1 MNPQTGL
8 LSIFARR
15 TAQIVIGKTPGAED
29 IGKIAFFVQSK
40 PVIRDLKGLAD
51 FVPYL
56 GYPLLPTL
64 IFSETSRQ
72 FHNVNNNFMNDKD

>member
-1 MNPQTGL
+1 MYGQGRRAAETSGPSTL
-8 LSIFARR
+8 VLSPTKKCVR
-15 TAQIVIGKTPGAED
+15 QIS
-29 IGKIAFFVQSK
+29 VQSK

-64 IFSETSRQ
+64 IFSEKNRQ
-72 FHNVNNNFMNDKD
+72 FYQ